1 MWSPEYLVSDMERE
15 EEEGVA
21 TPGWAEVV
29 EASLGHRQL
38 GVVVVMVILQGRP
51 GIATWDA
58 M

>member
-21 TPGWAEVV
+21 TPGGAEVV

-38 GVVVVMVILQGRP
+38 GVVVMVTLQGRP